1 MKPEEI
7 IEAYR
12 KVGGRVET
20 RGKVE
25 LASKEDFALF
35 YTPGVGTVSKH
46 LAAHPEDAR
55 DLSIKRNSVAV
66 VSDGTAVLGLGDI
79 GPYGALPVMEGKA
92 LIFKQLAGIDAW
104 PIVLETKD
112 PDEIVRTVLAIA
124 PSFGGI
130 NLEDITAPEC
140 FDIEKRLIDA
150 LNIPVMHDDQHGTA
164 IVVLAGLVN
173 AAKVVGKELK
183 EMRVV
188 VLGAGAAGAA
198 VAKLL
203 AAHGVKD
210 IVAVD
215 RAGVISKNR
224 EGLSGV
230 KKELAVLSPRDV
242 SGTLADAL
250 SGADVFIGVSGPNL
264 VTEDEIRTMNAGA
277 IVFALSNPV
286 PEIMP
291 EVALRAGAAVVA
303 TGRSDFPNQ
312 INNALV
318 FPGVFRGAFD
328 GNVRKI
334 TDEMKLRAAAALAA
348 LVESPTKESIIPEVL
363 DARVVPA
370 IAKAVAG

>member
-104 PIVLETKD
+104 PIVLDTKD

-130 NLEDITAPEC
+130 NLEDIKAPEC

-334 TDEMKLRAAAALAA
+334 TDEIKLRAAYALAA
-348 LVESPTKESIIPEVL
+348 LVESPTKDSIIPEVL

-370 IAKAVAG
+370 VANAVRG